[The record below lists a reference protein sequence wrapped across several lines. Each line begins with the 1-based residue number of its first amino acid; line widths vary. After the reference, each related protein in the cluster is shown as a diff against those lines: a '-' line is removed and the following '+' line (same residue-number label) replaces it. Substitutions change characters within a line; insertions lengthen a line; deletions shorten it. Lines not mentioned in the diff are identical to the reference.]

1 MMILKFHKGFEMTT
15 RSLLAIFSFICFL
28 GLSACGSA
36 GGGSSSGGA
45 GSSAPTVIGYAITN
59 VESPGTT
66 YVNAVYSDGSIKT
79 INQVAGGIDILDF
92 SVAKEGAQ
100 YYVFGADYQGS
111 DIVSYSINTTNG
123 SITVLPGT
131 ALSSAPTYCMVDRL
145 NQYLYCGLANS
156 TLVSFAI
163 NATTGALAQTAYS
176 QALQSGYTV
185 YGMIEDTPGQ
195 HFVVGVGMPG
205 GSVLYGGYYVLTD
218 NQNGSPTL
226 DNQTFTTTQ
235 GTPQGFV
242 ADPGTQNGN
251 FVFAGTRASG
261 NFVSVNVTSFAS
273 GNTGGVQYINVTG
286 TNNPTVAYWSDPT
299 GTWFYG
305 AINNASSSSL
315 NPAELYQY
323 TIGTSG
329 GLTQGS
335 MSPIPYG
342 TFFTTQGAFYD
353 STNGY
358 LIGIGGQGTL
368 STLSY
373 SLSGNLTLLGS
384 GGEGAYT
391 DFAYVPAS

>member
-1 MMILKFHKGFEMTT
+1 MTT
-15 RSLLAIFSFICFL
+15 RSLLAIFSFICLL

-36 GGGSSSGGA
+36 GGGGGSSSGGA
-45 GSSAPTVIGYAITN
+45 GSPAPTVIGYAITN
-59 VESPGTT
+59 VENTSIGSPGTT
-66 YVNAVYSDGSIKT
+66 YSNAVYSDGSIKT
-79 INQVAGGIDILDF
+79 ITQVTSGIDVLDF

-111 DIVSYSINTTNG
+111 DIVSYSINTTTG
-123 SITVLPGT
+123 AITVLPDT

-156 TLVSFAI
+156 TLVSFTI

-185 YGMIEDTPGQ
+185 SGMIEDTPGQ
-195 HFVVGVGMPG
+195 HFVVGVAG
-205 GSVLYGGYYVLTD
+205 GSSLYGGYYVLTD

-226 DNQTFTTTQ
+226 DNQTFTTSQ
-235 GTPQGFV
+235 GTPEGFV
-242 ADPGTQNGN
+242 ADPGTNGD
-251 FVFAGTRASG
+251 FVFAGTRSSG

-286 TNNPTVAYWSDPT
+286 TNNPTIAYWADPT

-305 AINNASSSSL
+305 AINNSSSSSL
-315 NPAELYQY
+315 NPTALYQY

-342 TFFTTQGAFYD
+342 SFFITQGAFYD

-373 SLSGNLTLLGS
+373 SLSGNLTLLRS